1 MRGRVTCIAVAF
13 CAALTIACGGRNE
26 AVDSSAAPDG
36 SASVAPGEAA
46 GTSGTTVK
54 QITISGCVARVPPSG
69 YELTSFD
76 DQLASHEG
84 ATASHHRDDPDTRA
98 TDANRGG
105 EQERLRYAQNPSANL
120 GRYRLTGRA
129 DMLGAHVNHEVEI
142 RGDVMAGDRKNETPS
157 TLKVQSIKATGRTC
171 GKG

>member
-1 MRGRVTCIAVAF
+1 MRGRVTCTAVAF
-13 CAALTIACGGRNE
+13 CAALTIACGGRDE
-26 AVDSSAAPDG
+26 AANSAAPDG
-36 SASVAPGEAA
+36 SAYVSPGEAA
-46 GTSGTTVK
+46 GTSGSTAK

-84 ATASHHRDDPDTRA
+84 ATASHHRDDPDTKA

-120 GRYRLTGRA
+120 GRYRLTGHA
-129 DMLGAHVNHEVEI
+129 DLLGAHVNHEVEI
-142 RGDVMAGDRKNETPS
+142 RGDVTVGDSKNETPS